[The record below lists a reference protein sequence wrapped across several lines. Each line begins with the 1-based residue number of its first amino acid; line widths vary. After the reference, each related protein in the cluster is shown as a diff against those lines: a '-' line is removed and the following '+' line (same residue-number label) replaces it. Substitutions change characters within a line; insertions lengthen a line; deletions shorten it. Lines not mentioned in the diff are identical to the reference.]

1 MRGSPWGREIIYAAK
16 PLQIVLNAIYNLMID
31 STTFGVIPACTVNK
45 NKLDPDED
53 FDSLDARRGLPRDRR
68 RGDPAAQDRDDAVRS
83 DAHDP
88 VVRGQDRRV
97 DHDVRHARRRAAAQ
111 GP

>member
-68 RGDPAAQDRDDAVRS
+68 RGDPAAEDRDDAVRS

-88 VVRGQDRRV
+88 VRSRPRSTS
-97 DHDVRHARRRAAAQ
+97 R
-111 GP
+111 P